1 MCPWN
6 TRRELY
12 QKVGNFVGSVFSPIL
27 ANVYLHELDCYVER
41 LITDFE
47 KGKVRAENPEYKKVR
62 NAANWLSK
70 RIEQTQAADER
81 ADLLTMKK
89 ELHRQ
94 QLTIPSQN
102 QYDPNFRRLRYC
114 RYADDFVLSAICPKE
129 EAEEIYRK
137 IEIFLKEELKLTTSK
152 TKSGLKHHTEIMRFL
167 GYDIMVMH
175 SDRTVKGRV
184 YGKHFKKR
192 SLVGQIT
199 LRIPE
204 EKLKSFSDKHG
215 YGNWITRKA
224 THRPF
229 LHHVSDAE
237 ITLYYSAEMRGIAQY
252 YALASNFNHAIGKL
266 RILWIQSYLKTMAGK
281 YKKSMQQVA
290 TMLNRGSYMAVR
302 VQGKEGKTKEIRLF
316 CPKDVKREAIFD
328 AKVDRPPLTFKYT
341 SGSELLQRKNAN
353 KCEYCEREGGYFEI
367 HHVKKLAN
375 IKEGTQT
382 WQRLMMA
389 RKRKTLVLC
398 VECHDKLH
406 AGTLP
411 DVRHSLK

>member
-1 MCPWN
+1 
-6 TRRELY
+6 
-12 QKVGNFVGSVFSPIL
+12 
-27 ANVYLHELDCYVER
+27 
-41 LITDFE
+41 
-47 KGKVRAENPEYKKVR
+47 
-62 NAANWLSK
+62 
-70 RIEQTQAADER
+70 
-81 ADLLTMKK
+81 
-89 ELHRQ
+89 
-94 QLTIPSQN
+94 
-102 QYDPNFRRLRYC
+102 
-114 RYADDFVLSAICPKE
+114 
-129 EAEEIYRK
+129 
-137 IEIFLKEELKLTTSK
+137 
-152 TKSGLKHHTEIMRFL
+152 
-167 GYDIMVMH
+167 
-175 SDRTVKGRV
+175 
-184 YGKHFKKR
+184 
-192 SLVGQIT
+192 
-199 LRIPE
+199 
-204 EKLKSFSDKHG
+204 
-215 YGNWITRKA
+215 
-224 THRPF
+224 
-229 LHHVSDAE
+229 
-237 ITLYYSAEMRGIAQY
+237 
-252 YALASNFNHAIGKL
+252 
-266 RILWIQSYLKTMAGK
+266 MAGK